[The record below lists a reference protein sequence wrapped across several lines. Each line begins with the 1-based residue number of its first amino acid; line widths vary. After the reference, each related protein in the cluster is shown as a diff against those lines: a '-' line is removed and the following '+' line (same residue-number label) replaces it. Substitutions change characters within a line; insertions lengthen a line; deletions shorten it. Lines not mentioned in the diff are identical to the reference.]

1 MVSRLYTKMGGV
13 LQYNTYMKFNSFE
26 QLNKLKD
33 RFKDEK
39 EVPPP
44 PQNLPVGNENNDTS
58 DSFTTEEKLEEYV
71 EENTDEAE
79 YDDVPQEKDVYLIG
93 GSDAEMQL
101 IKKRIKKAGQEY
113 IDKDLKWGAK
123 VEDYSKEISE
133 LLESGDIPVAIELA
147 GAETIDGVVDIDHHN
162 EKSGR
167 PASLLQV
174 MDRLGL
180 KPSLFDELIAANDSA
195 YIPGMEKKLEEHRYQ
210 IESKT
215 GKDGFGKI
223 KTKLINLVRSKDR
236 EAQGIT
242 KEQEKQ
248 AEEAI
253 QKREDLYNNTLTIVR
268 MPHSKSATVTDR
280 AYGTYENLFVPS
292 EDGESNF
299 FGNGKLC
306 KELHY
311 KYQGSWAG
319 GSGLGSSN
327 GKAYWGGYPDQ
338 EEAEAFIKEKAKEIS
353 ESFARFDSIF
363 TPEDTSYFTELGRKV
378 FEIGSFERMVEA
390 VEALKID
397 IVNRGESY
405 VVQLKA
411 KPGWNAYGI
420 DTDKL
425 LGGDSKFMSRR
436 REAQNTFGFASET
449 PQVPSYFFLRESEE
463 VSEKIKRGL
472 VEIETL
478 SFQKGGGYYDAI
490 SKFPSVER
498 AISNKIEMTDP
509 RLLRYP
515 LGRLDIS
522 VQKTWETKSE
532 GGYYSDPGDASLL
545 NTCKD
550 FELFGYGGYSTY
562 SKIENLKS
570 GNLEM
575 FTPEVEGSAID
586 IKKWYERLEQ
596 SLPEFESATNRQ
608 IQEKTIEYLKR
619 ADEYVKKEEEELER
633 MKSNPE
639 FVNSYFTE
647 ATIDNPLVIDG
658 TFEDFEKLNLFL
670 KGKTVAVYRNSG
682 HLDAYGKSD
691 RYNNYS
697 EYVERVGFF
706 KGVETAKDWK
716 DSGYRG
722 YSLVSP
728 SGLAESPI
736 QPIDSGVSFSADAF
750 AVDNIIDAL
759 DKAGYEVEGRGR
771 SGFKSRNSFVVLLP
785 KVTVPAHIIKYGES
799 INGKEAGSEKVWY
812 CGEVPIELNDQS
824 KREEVLKIIDGV
836 RQEERNK
843 EIQEFVTEF
852 LSRGDGTTA
861 LMRTGGIEKYQSIP
875 NRFKELASIRVAN
888 TEDSRQ
894 NRSHAYE
901 NLLLDTEA
909 IQGKKSI
916 TVKVPDNMKG
926 LVIGKGGSNIK
937 RLQEELG
944 LQIRIV

>member
-1 MVSRLYTKMGGV
+1 MGGV

-44 PQNLPVGNENNDTS
+44 PQNLPVGNENNNTS
-58 DSFTTEEKLEEYV
+58 DSFTAEEKLEEYV
-71 EENTDEAE
+71 EENTDNAE

-123 VEDYSKEISE
+123 AEDYSREISE
-133 LLESGDIPVAIELA
+133 ILESGDVPVAIELA

-162 EKSGR
+162 EKSNR

-215 GKDGFGKI
+215 GKDGFEKI
-223 KTKLINLVRSKDR
+223 KTKLIQLVRSKDR

-306 KELHY
+306 KELHE
-311 KYQGSWAG
+311 GSWAG

-338 EEAEAFIKEKAKEIS
+338 TEVENFIKEKAKAIS
-353 ESFARFDSIF
+353 ESFSRFDSLLLL
-363 TPEDTSYFTELGRKV
+363 EDSSNFTELGKNV
-378 FEIGSFERMVEA
+378 FELGGFERMHKATDVSNIEIVDGGKSYIIKLQA
-390 VEALKID
+390 KDGWTIYYID
-397 IVNRGESY
+397 N
-405 VVQLKA
+405 
-411 KPGWNAYGI
+411 
-420 DTDKL
+420 DKL
-425 LGGDSKFMSRR
+425 FGGDSRYMSRR
-436 REAQNTFGFASET
+436 RESQNTFGFSGESAST
-449 PQVPSYFFLRESEE
+449 PTYAFLRDGEE
-463 VSEKIKRGL
+463 VPEKISRGL
-472 VEIETL
+472 KKKESI
-478 SFQKGGGYYDAI
+478 SFQKNGKYYEVI
-490 SKFPSVER
+490 QKFPAVES
-498 AISNKIEMTDP
+498 AIKNKLETMDP
-509 RLLRYP
+509 RLSDYSY
-515 LGRLDIS
+515 GTVDIS
-522 VQKTWETKSE
+522 GQKSWDKKHWSYEDDD
-532 GGYYSDPGDASLL
+532 GYNLVDK
-545 NTCKD
+545 CKD
-550 FELFGYGGYSTY
+550 FQLFNLDYSSDLEKGTLEIRTSNLY
-562 SKIENLKS
+562 EYDADRLKKIYEAMEQTLENFKS
-570 GNLEM
+570 
-575 FTPEVEGSAID
+575 
-586 IKKWYERLEQ
+586 Q
-596 SLPEFESATNRQ
+596 HNRV
-608 IQEKTIEYLKR
+608 IQERRIDHLRRVY
-619 ADEYVKKEEEELER
+619 EYVKAKEDQLEK
-633 MKSNPE
+633 MKKDSKFLNEYFSGSSIEDPLE
-639 FVNSYFTE
+639 FSETY
-647 ATIDNPLVIDG
+647 
-658 TFEDFEKLNLFL
+658 EDFEKLNIFL
-670 KGKTVAVYRNSG
+670 KDKITALYKT
-682 HLDAYGKSD
+682 SD
-691 RYNNYS
+691 MSSYS
-697 EYVERVGFF
+697 EYLEATGLFTGLELRRGWGTGYGRFSGWGLRE
-706 KGVETAKDWK
+706 GVK
-716 DSGYRG
+716 S
-722 YSLVSP
+722 
-728 SGLAESPI
+728 I
-736 QPIDSGVSFSADAF
+736 NSGVSFSADAF
-750 AVDNIIDAL
+750 AVDKIIEAL

-785 KVTVPAHIIKYGES
+785 KIKVPAQIIKYGEA
-799 INGKEAGSEKVWY
+799 INGEKVGSEKVWY
-812 CGEVPIELNDQS
+812 CGEVPVEVNDQS
-824 KREEVLKIIDGV
+824 KREEVQKIIDGV

-843 EIQEFVTEF
+843 EIQDFVNEFK
-852 LSRGDGTTA
+852 SKGDGVTA
-861 LMRTGGIEKYQSIP
+861 LVRTGGMEKYQSVP
-875 NRFKELASIRVAN
+875 SRFKELVSMRVAN
-888 TEDSRQ
+888 TQDSRQ
-894 NRSHAYE
+894 NRSHTYE